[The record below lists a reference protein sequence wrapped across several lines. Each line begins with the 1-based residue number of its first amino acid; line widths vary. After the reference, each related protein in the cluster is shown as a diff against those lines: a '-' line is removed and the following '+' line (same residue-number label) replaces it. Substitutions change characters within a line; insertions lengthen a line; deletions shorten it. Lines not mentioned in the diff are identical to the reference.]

1 LFSRGSI
8 ASKAVSIEH
17 IIPSSIHGRHTTLT
31 CTECNTA
38 HGSRLDAHLIQRFRH
53 EDILAGKSDTPLRAR
68 IQTES
73 GEFGADVFLTA
84 DKDPNIKIVG
94 KHKIS
99 EPNLH
104 LAAMA
109 DFKVGDGG
117 FTLTGSLGYKEI
129 PSRVAA
135 LRQAYLLIFSYFGYG
150 YVLFKNAD
158 CIRDQISNPSQ
169 ESDPLLGLFF
179 MRNPPAKNVIGILHE
194 PYELRCFLALLD
206 LSTNIERYLG
216 VVLPGMETDA
226 TEIYKKFGSI
236 LASKE
241 MSNIKPIIK
250 VIPYQKDFLCDSTF
264 EHFPLRMWR
273 AMFGKEGN

>member
-1 LFSRGSI
+1 
-8 ASKAVSIEH
+8 
-17 IIPSSIHGRHTTLT
+17 
-31 CTECNTA
+31 
-38 HGSRLDAHLIQRFRH
+38 
-53 EDILAGKSDTPLRAR
+53 
-68 IQTES
+68 
-73 GEFGADVFLTA
+73 
-84 DKDPNIKIVG
+84 
-94 KHKIS
+94 
-99 EPNLH
+99 
-104 LAAMA
+104 MA